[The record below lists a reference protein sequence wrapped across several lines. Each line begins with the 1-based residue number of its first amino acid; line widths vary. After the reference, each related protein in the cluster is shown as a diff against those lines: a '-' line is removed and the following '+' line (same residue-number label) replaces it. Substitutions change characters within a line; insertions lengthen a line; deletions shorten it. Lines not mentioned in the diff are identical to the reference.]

1 MGNCFFFAA
10 SGSVLR
16 SSIRRRWSFHRLT
29 FKHRRPQVVKRRTMA
44 AATVTLSAWAHLS
57 PPSTKI
63 SSLAPTTVP
72 HCHRQVD
79 NSSCAGPT
87 NCMTAWT
94 TVVGTAAAVTTWPDP
109 RQSTRTW
116 QQLRSCDVGATSTR
130 RPWKAP
136 TPMRSALQRL
146 TKSQQRAVPWLGWPT
161 KTRSWWPLTSWSSK
175 MTRAFPWRS
184 QSMSRPVFCRVPTPA

>member
-1 MGNCFFFAA
+1 MRNWFIFAA
-10 SGSVLR
+10 FGSALQ

-44 AATVTLSAWAHLS
+44 AATVTSSAWAHLS

-63 SSLAPTTVP
+63 NSLAPTTVP

-79 NSSCAGPT
+79 NNSCAGPI

-94 TVVGTAAAVTTWPDP
+94 TVVRTAAAVTTWLDP
-109 RQSTRTW
+109 RLSTGTW
-116 QQLRSCDVGATSTR
+116 QQLRSCDGEATSTR
-130 RPWKAP
+130 RRWKVP
-136 TPMRSALQRL
+136 TPMRPALQRL
-146 TKSQQRAVPWLGWPT
+146 TKNQLRAVPWLGWPT

-175 MTRAFPWRS
+175 MTRAIPLRT
-184 QSMSRPVFCRVPTPA
+184 QSMSRPVSCR